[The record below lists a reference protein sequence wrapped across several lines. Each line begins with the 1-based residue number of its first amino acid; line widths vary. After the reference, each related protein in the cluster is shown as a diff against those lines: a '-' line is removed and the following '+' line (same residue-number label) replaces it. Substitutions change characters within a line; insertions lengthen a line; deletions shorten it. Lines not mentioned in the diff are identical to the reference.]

1 MIFTNGSELSTL
13 YVLPGGAGGVGGVGG
28 VIPPVE
34 LVFLN
39 SFQITIPIIITKTTI
54 TIIMAIQVHEKLDF
68 FSMGLR

>member
-1 MIFTNGSELSTL
+1 MLSS
-13 YVLPGGAGGVGGVGG
+13 YVGGVGGVGG

-34 LVFLN
+34 LDFLN
-39 SFQITIPIIITKTTI
+39 SFQITTPIIIIRTTI